1 MISRMKWAA
10 GRKLRANTG
19 ETLTEVLISV
29 LVIALGMTMFL
40 SAFLVSGRMLRQG
53 EEQME
58 SYYDSRNQLEN
69 NRTAKQASGR
79 YVLELEAS
87 GTGGMKKSLASNA
100 YQTGTQTNYR
110 TGQERC
116 ECRRCRNRHCRQQK
130 QTASKGHRKLF
141 SVCQKKLRS
150 QNGMTLTELLAAIVI
165 LGMIGT
171 VLGGGVMMVKNVY
184 QRTQEQADAE
194 QALSLTAQLMTDE
207 FANALEVKNS
217 AGTSAT
223 GELVT
228 PLLRSG
234 NSHLWLHFSATDWS
248 GTGIEKWYGD
258 YTYDDAYNKISL
270 LTQAAI
276 SDEYYTAF
284 DGYTYSEE
292 TACFTVQNLAIYRK
306 KDTMGTSRKAV
317 VKPINLTVRA
327 VNLDQ
332 K

>member
-1 MISRMKWAA
+1 
-10 GRKLRANTG
+10 
-19 ETLTEVLISV
+19 
-29 LVIALGMTMFL
+29 
-40 SAFLVSGRMLRQG
+40 
-53 EEQME
+53 
-58 SYYDSRNQLEN
+58 
-69 NRTAKQASGR
+69 
-79 YVLELEAS
+79 
-87 GTGGMKKSLASNA
+87 
-100 YQTGTQTNYR
+100 
-110 TGQERC
+110 
-116 ECRRCRNRHCRQQK
+116 
-130 QTASKGHRKLF
+130 
-141 SVCQKKLRS
+141 
-150 QNGMTLTELLAAIVI
+150 
-165 LGMIGT
+165 
-171 VLGGGVMMVKNVY
+171 MMVKNVY
-184 QRTQEQADAE
+184 QRMQDRADAE

-217 AGTSAT
+217 AGTSET
-223 GELVT
+223 GEMVT

-258 YTYDDAYNKISL
+258 YTYDDAYKKIPL

-317 VKPINLTVRA
+317 VKPINLIVRA

>member
-1 MISRMKWAA
+1 M
-10 GRKLRANTG
+10 
-19 ETLTEVLISV
+19 
-29 LVIALGMTMFL
+29 
-40 SAFLVSGRMLRQG
+40 
-53 EEQME
+53 
-58 SYYDSRNQLEN
+58 
-69 NRTAKQASGR
+69 
-79 YVLELEAS
+79 
-87 GTGGMKKSLASNA
+87 
-100 YQTGTQTNYR
+100 
-110 TGQERC
+110 GQERC

-234 NSHLWLHFSATDWS
+234 NSHLWLHFSATDCLARALKN
-248 GTGIEKWYGD
+248 GMGI
-258 YTYDDAYNKISL
+258 I
-270 LTQAAI
+270 LTMMRI
-276 SDEYYTAF
+276 IRYP
-284 DGYTYSEE
+284 
-292 TACFTVQNLAIYRK
+292 C
-306 KDTMGTSRKAV
+306 
-317 VKPINLTVRA
+317 
-327 VNLDQ
+327 
-332 K
+332 

>member
-1 MISRMKWAA
+1 
-10 GRKLRANTG
+10 
-19 ETLTEVLISV
+19 
-29 LVIALGMTMFL
+29 
-40 SAFLVSGRMLRQG
+40 
-53 EEQME
+53 
-58 SYYDSRNQLEN
+58 
-69 NRTAKQASGR
+69 
-79 YVLELEAS
+79 
-87 GTGGMKKSLASNA
+87 
-100 YQTGTQTNYR
+100 
-110 TGQERC
+110 
-116 ECRRCRNRHCRQQK
+116 
-130 QTASKGHRKLF
+130 
-141 SVCQKKLRS
+141 
-150 QNGMTLTELLAAIVI
+150 
-165 LGMIGT
+165 
-171 VLGGGVMMVKNVY
+171 MMVKNVY
-184 QRTQEQADAE
+184 QRMQDQADAE

-217 AGTSAT
+217 AGTSET
-223 GELVT
+223 GEMVT

-234 NSHLWLHFSATDWS
+234 NSHLWLHFSATDRS

-258 YTYDDAYNKISL
+258 YTYDDAYNKIPL

-317 VKPINLTVRA
+317 VKPINLIVRA

>member
-1 MISRMKWAA
+1 M
-10 GRKLRANTG
+10 
-19 ETLTEVLISV
+19 
-29 LVIALGMTMFL
+29 
-40 SAFLVSGRMLRQG
+40 
-53 EEQME
+53 
-58 SYYDSRNQLEN
+58 
-69 NRTAKQASGR
+69 
-79 YVLELEAS
+79 
-87 GTGGMKKSLASNA
+87 
-100 YQTGTQTNYR
+100 
-110 TGQERC
+110 GQERS

-130 QTASKGHRKLF
+130 QTASKCHWKLF
-141 SVCQKKLRS
+141 LACQKKLRS

-184 QRTQEQADAE
+184 QRTQDQANAE

-207 FANALEVKNS
+207 FANALEVKDS
-217 AGTSAT
+217 TGSSGS

-234 NSHLWLHFSATDWS
+234 NSHLWLRFSAADWS

-258 YTYDDAYNKISL
+258 YTFNDADNKIPL

-276 SDEYYTAF
+276 PDEYYTAF

-292 TACFTVQNLAIYRK
+292 TACFTVKNLAVYRK
-306 KDTMGTSRKAV
+306 KDTSGTSRKAV
-317 VKPINLTVRA
+317 VRPINLTVRA

>member
-1 MISRMKWAA
+1 M
-10 GRKLRANTG
+10 
-19 ETLTEVLISV
+19 
-29 LVIALGMTMFL
+29 
-40 SAFLVSGRMLRQG
+40 
-53 EEQME
+53 
-58 SYYDSRNQLEN
+58 
-69 NRTAKQASGR
+69 
-79 YVLELEAS
+79 
-87 GTGGMKKSLASNA
+87 
-100 YQTGTQTNYR
+100 
-110 TGQERC
+110 GQERC

-306 KDTMGTSRKAV
+306 KDTMGTFRKAV

>member
-1 MISRMKWAA
+1 M
-10 GRKLRANTG
+10 
-19 ETLTEVLISV
+19 
-29 LVIALGMTMFL
+29 
-40 SAFLVSGRMLRQG
+40 Q
-53 EEQME
+53 
-58 SYYDSRNQLEN
+58 
-69 NRTAKQASGR
+69 
-79 YVLELEAS
+79 
-87 GTGGMKKSLASNA
+87 
-100 YQTGTQTNYR
+100 
-110 TGQERC
+110 
-116 ECRRCRNRHCRQQK
+116 
-130 QTASKGHRKLF
+130 
-141 SVCQKKLRS
+141 
-150 QNGMTLTELLAAIVI
+150 
-165 LGMIGT
+165 
-171 VLGGGVMMVKNVY
+171 
-184 QRTQEQADAE
+184 E

-248 GTGIEKWYGD
+248 GTGVEKWYGD

-306 KDTMGTSRKAV
+306 KDTMGTSWKAV
-317 VKPINLTVRA
+317 VKPINLIVRA